1 MYHTLLGEQG
11 FRKGMD
17 LYFKR
22 HDGQA
27 VTCDDFRAAMADA
40 NGVDLE
46 QFALWYS
53 QAGTPLLQIS
63 SQYDAAA
70 QRYAL
75 TVKQSCRAVAGLPA
89 PQALHIPLALGLV
102 GADGQD
108 LPLQLEGED
117 HAQTGTRVLDIKQ
130 ANKPLSSSMWR
141 KSRYLPCCAVS
152 RHR

>member
-1 MYHTLLGEQG
+1 
-11 FRKGMD
+11 
-17 LYFKR
+17 
-22 HDGQA
+22 
-27 VTCDDFRAAMADA
+27 
-40 NGVDLE
+40 
-46 QFALWYS
+46 LWYS

-75 TVKQSCRAVAGLPA
+75 TVKQSCRAMAGLPA

-130 ANKPLSSSMWR
+130 AEQTFVFLNVAEEPVPSLLRGFSAPVKLEYDWR
-141 KSRYLPCCAVS
+141 DEQLAF
-152 RHR
+152 